1 MNGEKEKTGA
11 TASTTAVGRRA
22 EELAL
27 RFLQAK
33 GYRRLAQN
41 ARFGPLEIDLV
52 LQDGETIVFAEV
64 KARAGTG
71 HGTPAEFVTREKR
84 RRLTR
89 AATAYLQKNGLLDR
103 PARFDVLEVY
113 LKSGEVRQIQNAFDA
128 EA

>member
-41 ARFGPLEIDLV
+41 ARF
-52 LQDGETIVFAEV
+52 
-64 KARAGTG
+64 
-71 HGTPAEFVTREKR
+71 
-84 RRLTR
+84 
-89 AATAYLQKNGLLDR
+89 
-103 PARFDVLEVY
+103 DVLEVY
-113 LKSGEVRQIQNAFDA
+113 LKSGEVRHIQNAFDA